1 MFRSTAGTGAGAA
14 RYAADDA
21 KAGHRMDETLVVLD
35 LSMADD
41 ASILDDARKLYRAR
55 PKQTARRDVVDAAV
69 AADALQPRR
78 QLPDVTA
85 L

>member
-1 MFRSTAGTGAGAA
+1 
-14 RYAADDA
+14 
-21 KAGHRMDETLVVLD
+21 MDETLVVLD

-41 ASILDDARKLYRAR
+41 ASILDDARKVYRAR
-55 PKQTARRDVVDAAV
+55 PKHAARRDIVDAAV
-69 AADALQPRR
+69 VADVLQSRR